1 MASRRLTDIKD
12 FPFIH
17 RCCCSV
23 WSGHPHCIHSGHS
36 VRADR
41 SDLTHPACDDRCD
54 PGQRRGPGAPTI
66 AVRLHHSHQEA
77 PLSAWAG
84 DGTSWV
90 SLLMLLSS
98 FAVILH
104 LFSLFLFHFLFIF
117 LSLIFPFISFPYVC
131 RCLINLYLLLH
142 VSGSIISVWRTSWSE
157 MCATSLLTLPIGICK
172 RC

>member
-90 SLLMLLSS
+90 SLLMLMLLSS

-104 LFSLFLFHFLFIF
+104 LFHFFYSISSSSSF
-117 LSLIFPFISFPYVC
+117 RLSSRSFPS
-131 RCLINLYLLLH
+131 LMFAG
-142 VSGSIISVWRTSWSE
+142 VSLTSIFSSMFQEV
-157 MCATSLLTLPIGICK
+157 
-172 RC
+172 